1 MADTWELINHP
12 MSDETGLELVAQ
24 MKRQNDILAGI
35 AAGTAGAEFV
45 DATFRGLL
53 DGKNTT
59 EIFWSWWPLS
69 AGDGVTKY
77 QRLER
82 FAKMLAESVRSK
94 TYTVRFYS
102 DDVSGDYTGTP
113 LDDLA
118 DGREAA
124 PLLTDTSPETADWS
138 EEDPFTW
145 YIRANALSLEDGTMN
160 VLAVE
165 GETGF
170 DLSGETAPVYCFA
183 LSLMLKEW
191 EDGAYIYNSWRTF
204 SGGGYEPMAGDV
216 APDKSRRWLTW
227 HPAFYGGKNSKDGMT
242 SGAGLPPMPWTSA
255 NAAIPLA
262 RKITAYDALWTDC
275 DQQYVLAQWRLRHW
289 TLSNSG
295 KLEGCTVYN
304 YQYTPAAAETSVKRV
319 LVTKAQGA
327 NFLVGSAVCMGERGE
342 NTGTDRNADYNH
354 NIFNWA
360 KISSITNVTVNDTE
374 YAALNLEL
382 DAPIDTTTTMLV
394 STMPWESGTT
404 ECVPGHSDGCRGSL
418 TNGKY
423 PYRVAGI
430 EMQIGAYIEQ
440 LDPLWKASIVDDD
453 HWHYDVFSCKSGE
466 KQVGSISSDYAQTG
480 SFDLNDKVAWSWHY
494 IRKLGKLGAEA
505 MMYEKFNGSGSTYV
519 RAAFFSPGSA
529 GLYAP
534 WRGGAL
540 GGGAGCG
547 LPCAFGFNS
556 PANSSWYGV
565 PRLAGSGKKRG

>member
-1 MADTWELINHP
+1 MGDTWELINHP
-12 MSDETGLELVAQ
+12 MSDETGLELAAQ

-82 FAKMLAESVRSK
+82 FAKMLAESARSK

-183 LSLMLKEW
+183 LSLTLKEW
-191 EDGAYIYNSWRTF
+191 EDRAYLYNSFRTF
-204 SGGGYEPMAGDV
+204 EGGGYDPMAGDV

-227 HPAFYGGKNSKDGMT
+227 HPACFGGKNSKGGMT
-242 SGAGLPPMPWTSA
+242 SGFGLPPMPWTSA
-255 NAAIPLA
+255 NSAVPMA

-275 DQQYVLAQWRLRHW
+275 DQQYVLAQWRIRHW
-289 TLSNSG
+289 TMSNSG
-295 KLEGCTVYN
+295 KLEGCTNYD
-304 YQYTPAAAETSVKRV
+304 YQYTLAAAETGVKRV

-327 NFLVGSAVCMGERGE
+327 NFLVGSAVCLGERGA
-342 NTGTDRNADYNH
+342 NTNNDRNAAYNH
-354 NIFNWA
+354 DILSWA
-360 KISSITNVTVNDTE
+360 EISSITNVTVNDTE
-374 YAALNLEL
+374 YTALNLL
-382 DAPIDTTTTMLV
+382 IDTPIDTTTTMMV
-394 STMPWESGTT
+394 STMPWKSGTT
-404 ECVPGHSDGCRGSL
+404 EGVQGHSDGCRGNL
-418 TNGKY
+418 TNAKY

-430 EMQIGAYIEQ
+430 EMQIGAYTEQ

-453 HWHYDVFSCKSGE
+453 HWHYDVFACRSGE
-466 KQVGSISSDYAQTG
+466 KQVGSISSDYEQVG
-480 SFDLNDKVAWSWHY
+480 SFDLNDKANWTWHY
-494 IRKLGKLGAEA
+494 IRKLGKLGTEA
-505 MMYEKFNGSGSTYV
+505 MMYEKFGGSGSTYV
-519 RAAFFSPGSA
+519 RAAFVSPGSA
-529 GLYAP
+529 GLCAP
-534 WRGGAL
+534 WRGGHLA
-540 GGGAGCG
+540 GGACCG
-547 LPCAFGFNS
+547 LPCAYGSFS
-556 PANSSWYGV
+556 PAYSYWYGV

>member
-1 MADTWELINHP
+1 
-12 MSDETGLELVAQ
+12 
-24 MKRQNDILAGI
+24 
-35 AAGTAGAEFV
+35 
-45 DATFRGLL
+45 
-53 DGKNTT
+53 
-59 EIFWSWWPLS
+59 
-69 AGDGVTKY
+69 
-77 QRLER
+77 
-82 FAKMLAESVRSK
+82 
-94 TYTVRFYS
+94 
-102 DDVSGDYTGTP
+102 
-113 LDDLA
+113 
-118 DGREAA
+118 
-124 PLLTDTSPETADWS
+124 
-138 EEDPFTW
+138 
-145 YIRANALSLEDGTMN
+145 MN
-160 VLAVE
+160 VLALE
-165 GETGF
+165 GEAEF

-183 LSLMLKEW
+183 LALTMKEW
-191 EDGAYIYNSWRTF
+191 EDGTYIYNSWRTF

-227 HPAFYGGKNSKDGMT
+227 HPAFHGGKNSKGGMT
-242 SGAGLPPMPWTSA
+242 SGAGLPPTPWTSA
-255 NAAIPLA
+255 NDAITLA

-295 KLEGCTVYN
+295 KLEGCTSYN
-304 YQYTPAAAETSVKRV
+304 YQYTPAVAETGVKRV

-342 NTGTDRNADYNH
+342 NTSTDRNLSYNH
-354 NIFNWA
+354 DIFNWA

-374 YAALNLEL
+374 YVALNLEL

-404 ECVPGHSDGCRGSL
+404 EVVPGHSDGCRGNL

-430 EMQIGAYIEQ
+430 EMQIGAYVEQ
-440 LDPLWKASIVDDD
+440 LDPLWKASLVDDD

-480 SFDLNDKVAWSWHY
+480 SFDLNDKATWSWHY

-519 RAAFFSPGSA
+519 RAAFGSPGSA
-529 GLYAP
+529 GVYAP
-534 WRGGAL
+534 WRGGNL
-540 GGGAGCG
+540 GGGAVCG
-547 LPCAFGFNS
+547 LPCAAGNCG
-556 PANSSWYGV
+556 PGTAHWNGV

>member
-1 MADTWELINHP
+1 MDGWDFVGHP
-12 MSDETGLELVAQ
+12 VTDESAKEAIEQL
-24 MKRQNDILAGI
+24 KRQNDILTGI
-35 AAGTAGAEFV
+35 AAGNAGAEFV
-45 DATFRGLL
+45 DAIFDGLL
-53 DGKNTT
+53 DGQNTS
-59 EIFWSWWPLS
+59 EVFWNWWPLS
-69 AGDGVTKY
+69 TGNGATKY

-82 FAKMLAESVRSK
+82 FAKMLAKYTKGK
-94 TYTVRFYS
+94 TYTVRFYG
-102 DDVSGDYTGTP
+102 DDVSSDYTGTP

-160 VLAVE
+160 VLALE
-165 GETGF
+165 GEAEF

-183 LSLMLKEW
+183 LALTMKEW
-191 EDGAYIYNSWRTF
+191 EDGTYIYNSWRTF

-227 HPAFYGGKNSKDGMT
+227 HPAFHGGKNSKGGMT

-255 NAAIPLA
+255 NDAISLA

-275 DQQYVLAQWRLRHW
+275 DQQHVLAQWRLRHW

-295 KLEGCTVYN
+295 KLEGCTSYN
-304 YQYTPAAAETSVKRV
+304 YQYTPAVAETGAKRV

-342 NTGTDRNADYNH
+342 NTSADRNLAYNH
-354 NIFNWA
+354 DIFNWA

-374 YAALNLEL
+374 YVALNLEL

-404 ECVPGHSDGCRGSL
+404 EGVQGHSDGCRGNL

-430 EMQIGAYIEQ
+430 EMQIGAYVEQ
-440 LDPLWKASIVDDD
+440 LDPLWKASLVDDD

-480 SFDLNDKVAWSWHY
+480 SFDLNDKATWSWHY

-519 RAAFFSPGSA
+519 RAAFNSPGSA
-529 GLYAP
+529 GVYAP
-534 WRGGAL
+534 WRGGSL
-540 GGGAGCG
+540 VDGAACG
-547 LPCAFGFNS
+547 LPCANGYVG
-556 PANSSWYGV
+556 PGTACWYGV

>member
-1 MADTWELINHP
+1 MADTTWELINHP

-82 FAKMLAESVRSK
+82 FAKMLAESARSK

-191 EDGAYIYNSWRTF
+191 EDGAYLYNSWRTF

-227 HPAFYGGKNSKDGMT
+227 HPAFYGGKNSKGGMT

-295 KLEGCTVYN
+295 KLEGCTSYN
-304 YQYTPAAAETSVKRV
+304 YQYTPAVAETGVKRV
-319 LVTKAQGA
+319 LMTKAQGA

-360 KISSITNVTVNDTE
+360 KISSITNVTVSDTE
-374 YAALNLEL
+374 YVALNLEL
-382 DAPIDTTTTMLV
+382 
-394 STMPWESGTT
+394 
-404 ECVPGHSDGCRGSL
+404 
-418 TNGKY
+418 
-423 PYRVAGI
+423 
-430 EMQIGAYIEQ
+430 
-440 LDPLWKASIVDDD
+440 
-453 HWHYDVFSCKSGE
+453 
-466 KQVGSISSDYAQTG
+466 
-480 SFDLNDKVAWSWHY
+480 
-494 IRKLGKLGAEA
+494 
-505 MMYEKFNGSGSTYV
+505 NGSN
-519 RAAFFSPGSA
+519 
-529 GLYAP
+529 
-534 WRGGAL
+534 
-540 GGGAGCG
+540 C
-547 LPCAFGFNS
+547 
-556 PANSSWYGV
+556 
-565 PRLAGSGKKRG
+565 